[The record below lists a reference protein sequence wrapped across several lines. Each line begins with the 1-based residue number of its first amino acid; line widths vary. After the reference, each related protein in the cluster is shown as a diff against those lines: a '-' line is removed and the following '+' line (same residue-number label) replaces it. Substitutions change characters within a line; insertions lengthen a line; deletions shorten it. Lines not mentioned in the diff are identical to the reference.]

1 MSLTTTVNEKL
12 NLQAWQASNTAT
24 FLSYFCTSK
33 TMCWAIHTLTC
44 YIIYVCAN
52 CWCEHSAWFHIRQTN
67 MCQKWEMLFSSV
79 RCSWRIDEFSYM
91 SSVSDMSWLWFL
103 ALCDICC
110 YIKTWQSYTKNNPHT
125 GNHEFCIVGTA
136 KDQTTWHLC
145 YENNPQNGNHVNE
158 SNCQI
163 RNHGNCV
170 IGTTVSLETMAIVLN
185 VHPSERNPWQLN
197 YKNVFQTGN
206 HSNSVTE

>member
-1 MSLTTTVNEKL
+1 MNSVTCQVYPICHDSDF
-12 NLQAWQASNTAT
+12 WHYVT
-24 FLSYFCTSK
+24 FVVTEN
-33 TMCWAIHTLTC
+33 HD
-44 YIIYVCAN
+44 N
-52 CWCEHSAWFHIRQTN
+52 HIR
-67 MCQKWEMLFSSV
+67 
-79 RCSWRIDEFSYM
+79 
-91 SSVSDMSWLWFL
+91 
-103 ALCDICC
+103 
-110 YIKTWQSYTKNNPHT
+110 
-125 GNHEFCIVGTA
+125 NHDFCIVGTA